1 MSFSDKMR
9 ASLGAEGARLEI
21 TPPADGVTPGGSEP
35 AMVKIMGGT
44 NPAQVDALIV
54 RLIGADRHWVDDAG
68 AEISEADAMARD
80 DRKGLTAGWTRVT
93 VHEARIDVGV
103 TVDAG
108 AEHVVDVSAVV
119 PEGARPSSPSY
130 NYTLN
135 VQADIKGQIDPT
147 GNARVRVG

>member
-21 TPPADGVTPGGSEP
+21 TPPADGVTPGASGL
-35 AMVKIMGGT
+35 ATVTIKGGT
-44 NPAQVDALIV
+44 NPAHVDALIV
-54 RLIGADRHWVDDAG
+54 RLIGADRHWVDEAG
-68 AEISEADAMARD
+68 AEISEGDAMARD

-93 VHEARIDVGV
+93 VHEARVEVGV
-103 TVDAG
+103 TVEAG
-108 AEHVVDVSAVV
+108 AEHVVEVHTVV
-119 PEGARPSSPSY
+119 PESATPSSPSY